1 MSSSGYRSIGPLVDP
16 VTFPHISTASSSH
29 QVDNGC
35 IIIRHN
41 FCGRRGN
48 AGLTQRYTRREAGR
62 ILGVEPSRLRY
73 WERLRLV
80 RPRARWGER
89 FYSFGDLVALRTIK
103 HLTECK
109 IPARR
114 VRLAVWLTEQQFG
127 AEPRPL
133 QEHCIRQRGR
143 EILVVPP
150 GTPMPFNPIRRQWV
164 FPFEP
169 SEVPSKLRSMVGRT
183 PEQLF
188 EMALDCEATTETL
201 PEAIEIYERVVNLS
215 PDWIEAHINLGVA
228 YYQTGQISDACAAF
242 RAAVELDPL
251 NGISRYNLGCTL
263 EELGE
268 VDEAVEHLRRAARAM
283 PAHADVHFN
292 LALAYEK
299 RGERRFAR
307 EQWLLYLRYAPSG
320 PWADQARAR
329 LKQYTGRPR
338 HSRPIPFRR
347 PR

>member
-1 MSSSGYRSIGPLVDP
+1 VHNRS
-16 VTFPHISTASSSH
+16 TEFYKA
-29 QVDNGC
+29 Q
-35 IIIRHN
+35 
-41 FCGRRGN
+41 GN
-48 AGLTQRYTRREAGR
+48 AGLIQRYTRREVGR

-89 FYSFGDLVALRTIK
+89 FYSFGDLVALRAIK
-103 HLTECK
+103 HLTESR

-114 VRLAVWLTEQQFG
+114 VRLAISLTEEQFG
-127 AEPRPL
+127 AAPRPL
-133 QEHCIRQRGR
+133 QEHCLRQHGR
-143 EILVVPP
+143 EIVVIPP

-164 FPFEP
+164 FPFAASGNTP
-169 SEVPSKLRSMVGRT
+169 HKVHSMVGRT

-188 EMALDCEATTETL
+188 EMALDYESGADTL
-201 PEAIEIYERVVNLS
+201 PEAIELYERVVNLA

-228 YYQTGQISDACAAF
+228 YYQIGMISEASAAF
-242 RAAVELDPL
+242 RAAMDLDPL

-268 VDEAVEHLRRAARAM
+268 IDEAIEHLRRAARAM

-299 RGERRFAR
+299 RGERRLAR
-307 EQWLLYLRYAPSG
+307 EQWLLYLRYAPAG
-320 PWADQARAR
+320 PWAEQARAR
-329 LKQYTGRPR
+329 LKQYSARPKR
-338 HSRPIPFRR
+338 SAPIPFHR
-347 PR
+347 PRLKPN

>member
-1 MSSSGYRSIGPLVDP
+1 L
-16 VTFPHISTASSSH
+16 
-29 QVDNGC
+29 Q
-35 IIIRHN
+35 
-41 FCGRRGN
+41 
-48 AGLTQRYTRREAGR
+48 
-62 ILGVEPSRLRY
+62 
-73 WERLRLV
+73 LV

-89 FYSFGDLVALRTIK
+89 FYSFGDLVALRTVK
-103 HLTECK
+103 RLTECK

-114 VRLAVWLTEQQFG
+114 VRLAVSLTEQQFG

-133 QEHCIRQRGR
+133 QEHCIQQHGR
-143 EILVVPP
+143 EVLVVPP

-169 SEVPSKLRSMVGRT
+169 SQVPAKLRSMVGRT

-188 EMALDCEATTETL
+188 EVAVDYEASPETI
-201 PEAIEIYERVVNLS
+201 PEAIEMYERIVNLA

-228 YYQTGQISDACAAF
+228 YYQTGQISSARDAF
-242 RAAVELDPL
+242 RVAVELDPL
-251 NGISRYNLGCTL
+251 NGIARYNLGCTL
-263 EELGE
+263 EEIGE

-329 LKQYTGRPR
+329 LKQYGGRPR
-338 HSRPIPFRR
+338 HSPPIPFRR